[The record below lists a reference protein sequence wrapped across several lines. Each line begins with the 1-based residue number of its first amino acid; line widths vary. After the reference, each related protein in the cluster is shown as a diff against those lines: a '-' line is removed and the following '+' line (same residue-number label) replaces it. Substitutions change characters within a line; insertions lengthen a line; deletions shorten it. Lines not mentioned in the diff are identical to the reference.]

1 MFSRSTSAPHRP
13 IPRQQRGG
21 TILGFCI
28 GLLVGLL
35 IALGISIFV
44 NKIPMKIKGDPN
56 SRTMTLEEELQRNRN
71 WDPNAPLRSRTPNL
85 NGEKEEADKNDKTNN
100 DSQTD
105 TDTAN
110 TNTSDTTNTSDNN
123 NTPSTAPAQPQSNN
137 DPLGDLARAVTNQVA
152 TGQSTNNTVV
162 NSGTQTGGLIYFV
175 QTGAYRNGGLAEEQR
190 AKLSLVGLNARVTER
205 EHAGRPIYRVR
216 LGPYNSLPEAERAKT
231 KVESHD
237 FVGSL
242 VRVPR

>member
-1 MFSRSTSAPHRP
+1 MSVRTTLT
-13 IPRQQRGG
+13 PRQPLPQQQRGG
-21 TILGFCI
+21 TVLGFCI

-35 IALGISIFV
+35 IALGISIAV
-44 NKIPMKIKGDPN
+44 NKVPMTIKGDPN
-56 SRTMTLEEELQRNRN
+56 SRTMTLEEELERNRN

-85 NGEKEEADKNDKTNN
+85 NGEKEEADKEDKPN
-100 DSQTD
+100 DSNQTD
-105 TDTAN
+105 TTDTE
-110 TNTSDTTNTSDNN
+110 TDPTGTDGSTSVNN
-123 NTPSTAPAQPQSNN
+123 NASSTKPAQSNN
-137 DPLGDLARAVTNQVA
+137 DPLGDLARAVTGQVA
-152 TGQSTNNTVV
+152 TGQSANNTVI
-162 NSGTQTGGLIYFV
+162 NSGTQTGSLIYFV

-205 EHAGRPIYRVR
+205 EQAGRPIYRVR